1 MFALLRSSRS
11 STGWLRL
18 SGAGEILTAM
28 CPEEV
33 RPLIRRVEAE
43 AAAGKWL
50 AGWLSYEAATA
61 FEPTI
66 PVHLSP
72 GPLAVFGIFE
82 QAEEVKLE
90 ELELSEKSGRG
101 LGEPGATGSPSRS
114 EATPNH
120 KGFGGEPPSGVRGG
134 SPGFTPL
141 PTWVP
146 LVDAKTQQQALT
158 ELKAAIFA
166 GELYQAN
173 LSFRCAVELGDAP
186 SHKGFGG
193 EPQSGVRGGS
203 PAPLGSFALALFR
216 RLYQAQPVPFA
227 ALIELGPHCLISLSP
242 ELFLERSGQTLL
254 SRPMKGTC
262 ARAAS
267 WNDDEERRRWLAGDP
282 KSQAENVM
290 IVDLMRNDLSRI
302 CRQNSVQVDSLFQ
315 VDRYTTLHQMV
326 SQVSGQLLPETSLED
341 ILAATFPPGSVTG
354 APKIQ
359 ACHLIH
365 RLESTPRGA
374 YTGIAGLIEPGGDFT
389 FNVCIRTLEKQASGW
404 SLGLGSGVVADSST
418 SLEWEECLLK
428 GAFLRAE
435 ALPEE
440 VFTTLRWQDGKPI
453 GLLPHLRRL
462 RDSCRWFQRPFPSEA
477 IFAQVRQWR
486 KDSFCPPLISKMASS
501 SSPALDP
508 SWVAHA
514 SPGSPRPWV
523 GSEKEF
529 RPLAGRTALDP
540 TLCDPMRVGEL
551 GNLQPRVIADAA
563 RPWASMCDPQGVEQ
577 PNPTECSDRKFFS
590 AELPNIT
597 RAFRIRLAVSPSGL
611 LSCRSE
617 PLAVS
622 GWGKDEAVVV
632 IADEKVRSS
641 DPWLRHKTSRRG
653 IYDRALAAAK
663 ASGAD
668 EALIFNERDELAEG
682 SFTSV
687 FLRDSKGQW
696 HTPPLAAGILPG
708 IWRQE
713 QIHLLG
719 AIERPLLL
727 RDLLNA
733 AEIRIGNS
741 LRGGVSARIRA

>member
-1 MFALLRSSRS
+1 MFTLLRSSRS

-18 SGAGEILTAM
+18 SGAGEILTASR
-28 CPEEV
+28 PEEV
-33 RPLIRRVEAE
+33 RPLIRRVEVE

-50 AGWLSYEAATA
+50 AGWLNYEAAAA

-66 PVHLSP
+66 PVHPSS
-72 GPLAVFGIFE
+72 GPLAVFGIFDE
-82 QAEEVKLE
+82 AEEVELDKLPAA
-90 ELELSEKSGRG
+90 ELSR
-101 LGEPGATGSPSRS
+101 
-114 EATPNH
+114 
-120 KGFGGEPPSGVRGG
+120 
-134 SPGFTPL
+134 L

-146 LVDAKTQQQALT
+146 LVDATTQQQALT

-173 LSFRCAVELGDAP
+173 LSFRCAVELGDA
-186 SHKGFGG
+186 
-193 EPQSGVRGGS
+193 Q
-203 PAPLGSFALALFR
+203 PLSLFR

-227 ALIELGPHCLISLSP
+227 AFIELGPHCLISLSP
-242 ELFLERSGQTLL
+242 ELFLERRGQTLL

-267 WNDDEERRRWLAGDP
+267 WSDDEERRRWLASDP

-326 SQVSGQLLPETSLED
+326 SQVSGELQPETSLEA

-365 RLESTPRGA
+365 RLETTPRGA

-389 FNVCIRTLEKQASGW
+389 FNVCIRTLEKQNAGW

-440 VFTTLRWQDGKPI
+440 IFTTLRWQDGKPI

-477 IFAQVRQWR
+477 IFAQIRQWR
-486 KDSFCPPLISKMASS
+486 QLPVSSLTAS
-501 SSPALDP
+501 LDP
-508 SWVAHA
+508 LRVAHG

-523 GSEKEF
+523 GDKNEF
-529 RPLAGRTALDP
+529 RPASGRTALDP

-563 RPWASMCDPQGVEQ
+563 RPWATMCDPQGVEQ
-577 PNPTECSDRKFFS
+577 QKPSEYPDRNLFS
-590 AELPNIT
+590 AERLCMT
-597 RAFRIRLAVSPSGL
+597 RAFRIRLAVNPSGL

-617 PLAVS
+617 ALAVL

-632 IADEKVRSS
+632 LATEKVSSS

-653 IYDRALAAAK
+653 LYDRALAAAK
-663 ASGAD
+663 ALGAD

-696 HTPPLAAGILPG
+696 HTPPLEAGILPG

-713 QIHLLG
+713 QIGLLN
-719 AIERPLLL
+719 AAVKPLFL

-741 LRGGVSARIRA
+741 LRVGIPARIRA

>member
-1 MFALLRSSRS
+1 MSALLRSSRS

-18 SGAGEILTAM
+18 SGAGKILTASR
-28 CPEEV
+28 PEEV

-43 AAAGKWL
+43 AASGKWL
-50 AGWLSYEAATA
+50 AGWLSYEAAAA

-66 PVHLSP
+66 PVHPSS
-72 GPLAVFGIFE
+72 GPLALFGIFDE
-82 QAEEVKLE
+82 AEEVSLE
-90 ELELSEKSGRG
+90 DLNSVDDK
-101 LGEPGATGSPSRS
+101 PTQM
-114 EATPNH
+114 
-120 KGFGGEPPSGVRGG
+120 GFGGEPPSGVRGG
-134 SPGFTPL
+134 SPGFTAL

-173 LSFRCAVELGDAP
+173 LSFRCAVELGDAQP
-186 SHKGFGG
+186 
-193 EPQSGVRGGS
+193 
-203 PAPLGSFALALFR
+203 LALFC

-242 ELFLERSGQTLL
+242 ELFLERRGQTLL

-267 WNDDEERRRWLAGDP
+267 WNDDEERRRWLANDP

-326 SQVSGQLLPETSLED
+326 SQVSGELQPETSLEA

-359 ACHLIH
+359 ACNLIH

-435 ALPEE
+435 ALPSEI
-440 VFTTLRWQDGKPI
+440 FTTLRWQDGKPI

-462 RDSCRWFQRPFPSEA
+462 RDSCRWFQRPFPSEP

-486 KDSFCPPLISKMASS
+486 LSQA
-501 SSPALDP
+501 
-508 SWVAHA
+508 
-514 SPGSPRPWV
+514 
-523 GSEKEF
+523 
-529 RPLAGRTALDP
+529 
-540 TLCDPMRVGEL
+540 
-551 GNLQPRVIADAA
+551 
-563 RPWASMCDPQGVEQ
+563 QG
-577 PNPTECSDRKFFS
+577 
-590 AELPNIT
+590 LY
-597 RAFRIRLAVSPSGL
+597 RIRLAVNPSGL

-617 PLAVS
+617 ALAVL

-632 IADEKVRSS
+632 PTEKVASS
-641 DPWLRHKTSRRG
+641 DLWLRHKTSRRG

-663 ASGAD
+663 ALGAD

-687 FLRDSKGQW
+687 FLRDPSGFW
-696 HTPPLAAGILPG
+696 WTPPLDAGILPG

-713 QIHLLG
+713 QIRQLG
-719 AIERPLLL
+719 ASEKPLFLS
-727 RDLLNA
+727 DLLNA

-741 LRGGVSARIRA
+741 LRGGIPARIRA

>member
-1 MFALLRSSRS
+1 MSALLRSSRS

-18 SGAGEILTAM
+18 SGAGEILTASR
-28 CPEEV
+28 PEEV
-33 RPLIRRVEAE
+33 RPLIRRVEVE
-43 AAAGKWL
+43 ATAGKWL
-50 AGWLSYEAATA
+50 AGWLSYEAAAA

-66 PVHLSP
+66 PVHPSS
-72 GPLAVFGIFE
+72 GPLAVFGIFDE
-82 QAEEVKLE
+82 AEEVELDKLPAA
-90 ELELSEKSGRG
+90 ELSR
-101 LGEPGATGSPSRS
+101 
-114 EATPNH
+114 
-120 KGFGGEPPSGVRGG
+120 
-134 SPGFTPL
+134 L

-146 LVDAKTQQQALT
+146 LVDATTQQQALT

-173 LSFRCAVELGDAP
+173 LSFRCAVELGDA
-186 SHKGFGG
+186 
-193 EPQSGVRGGS
+193 Q
-203 PAPLGSFALALFR
+203 PLSLFR

-242 ELFLERSGQTLL
+242 ELFLERRGQTLL

-326 SQVSGQLLPETSLED
+326 SQVSGEFQPETSLEA

-428 GAFLRAE
+428 AAFLRTE
-435 ALPEE
+435 ALPSEI
-440 VFTTLRWQDGKPI
+440 FTTLRWQDGKPI

-486 KDSFCPPLISKMASS
+486 LSQA
-501 SSPALDP
+501 
-508 SWVAHA
+508 
-514 SPGSPRPWV
+514 
-523 GSEKEF
+523 
-529 RPLAGRTALDP
+529 
-540 TLCDPMRVGEL
+540 
-551 GNLQPRVIADAA
+551 
-563 RPWASMCDPQGVEQ
+563 QG
-577 PNPTECSDRKFFS
+577 
-590 AELPNIT
+590 LY
-597 RAFRIRLAVSPSGL
+597 RIRLAVNPSGL

-617 PLAVS
+617 ALAVL

-632 IADEKVRSS
+632 LATEKVASS
-641 DPWLRHKTSRRG
+641 DLWLRHKTSRRG

-663 ASGAD
+663 ALGAD

-687 FLRDSKGQW
+687 FLREPSGFW
-696 HTPPLAAGILPG
+696 WTPPLAAGILPG

-713 QIHLLG
+713 QIGFLG
-719 AIERPLLL
+719 AAEKPLFL

-741 LRGGVSARIRA
+741 LRGGISARIRA